1 MTPRRRLAK
10 NRQLPD
16 NLYVHKT
23 KGQCYYQ
30 YKHPLTGK
38 NHGMGRD
45 KQQAI
50 AAARILNAKLI
61 KDSDLVSK
69 ILNSS
74 TRDHRFATLSELIAG
89 YKKEVMPA
97 KELSPATEK
106 LYLSRLNRFLKDK
119 PDWLISEVS
128 TADIA
133 NYLDGTFVNDSY
145 IKHRGMLLELFQFS
159 INKGVSNDNPVQATY
174 SKTRIKKKRNRLK
187 INEYQAIHA
196 IAPEWMKIAMELSLI
211 TLQGRYEVCNM
222 KFSDIRDD
230 CMYVVRE
237 KTQKN
242 EWAHLRIKMN
252 PALIKLKSRAQQSGI
267 VSPFF
272 VHRNPKRRVRAE
284 NKEHWTQLALND
296 FTKRFREL
304 RDKTGLFDDVPKEN
318 RPTFHEI
325 RSLGAWLYEKQGFDG
340 TDYVQKLMAHSDEKM
355 TKYYQSGHEERWMDV
370 RADLDI
376 ADVLKYDV

>member
-1 MTPRRRLAK
+1 
-10 NRQLPD
+10 
-16 NLYVHKT
+16 
-23 KGQCYYQ
+23 
-30 YKHPLTGK
+30 
-38 NHGMGRD
+38 
-45 KQQAI
+45 
-50 AAARILNAKLI
+50 
-61 KDSDLVSK
+61 
-69 ILNSS
+69 
-74 TRDHRFATLSELIAG
+74 
-89 YKKEVMPA
+89 MPE
-97 KELSPATEK
+97 KELSPSTEK
-106 LYLSRLNRFLKDK
+106 HYVSHLNRFLKDK
-119 PDWLISEVS
+119 PDWLVSEVS

-133 NYLDGTFVNDSY
+133 NYLDETFVNDSY
-145 IKHRGMLLELFQFS
+145 IKHRGMLLELFRFS
-159 INKGVSNDNPVQATY
+159 INKGARSDNPVVAIY
-174 SKTRIKKKRNRLK
+174 SKFAIKKKRNRLTIK
-187 INEYQAIHA
+187 EYKAIHT
-196 IAPEWMKIAMELSLI
+196 IAPEWMQIAMELALI
-211 TLQGRYEVCNM
+211 TLQGRHEVCNM
-222 KFSDIRDD
+222 KFSDIRDGYL
-230 CMYVVRE
+230 YVVRE
-237 KTQKN
+237 KTRKN

-272 VHRNPKRRVRAE
+272 VHRNPERRVRAE

-304 RDKTGLFDDVPKEN
+304 REKTGLFDHVPKEN